1 MAKFPKGGIIVN
13 KNGRTFN
20 KKKVYKPYPE
30 SKLCDPMKSYSYG
43 EVWGTLDGQMIP
55 IVNLR
60 DSHLKNTIEHVKKRK
75 LQGILPYLEAEVDR
89 RKKLK
94 LAKKTKAGKLLYGK
108 KK

>member
-1 MAKFPKGGIIVN
+1 VILAKFPKDIKIVN
-13 KNGRTFN
+13 HTKP
-20 KKKVYKPYPE
+20 YKPYPE
-30 SKLCDPMKSYSYG
+30 SKLCDPMKHYEYG

-60 DSHLKNTIEHVKKRK
+60 DSHLENTIAHVKKRK
-75 LQGILPYLEAEVDR
+75 VQGILMYLEAELDR

-94 LAKKTKAGKLLYGK
+94 LIKKSKAGKLLYGK